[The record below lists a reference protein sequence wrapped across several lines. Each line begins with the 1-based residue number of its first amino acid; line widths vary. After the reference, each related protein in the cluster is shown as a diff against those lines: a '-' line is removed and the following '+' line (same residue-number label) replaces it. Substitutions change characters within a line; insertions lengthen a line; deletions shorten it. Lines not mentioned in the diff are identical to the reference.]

1 MQRQRL
7 RSSNLSKASRLFQS
21 LQESRTFQV
30 AGLFVLLIFIFLGLR
45 DFFREDLLRQKSY
58 SQQFL
63 DRHQKLLRLTLSGD
77 EKYRVFSPLTEIDPD
92 LIKSFLSK
100 EDQYFYFHFGFNPIS
115 LFRATYQTYIAKSF
129 RQGGSTLTMQVVRLL
144 YPETTKSISGK
155 FIQILQ
161 SLKIEILYSKDEIL
175 TAYLNWTPYG
185 SNIEGVRSACLIY
198 FNKSCQKL
206 TQEEIDFLI
215 QIPQNPNRF
224 LSKAQENKKKLVFK
238 SPHFIESLIQ
248 RGTTEKTVETTLDL
262 KLDLEVQKIAKN
274 YFESLKKFGI
284 KNYSIVIADSNKG
297 EILSYIGSA
306 DYFNSDIKGQLDA
319 NRTLKSPGSTLKPF
333 IFALGLQE
341 GLIHEKSLMKDTR
354 MSFSG
359 IDPENFDDQF
369 LGPLPADQALILSR
383 KLQAVSLSMRLKN
396 PSLYDFLK
404 DKSSLKFK
412 DEKYYGLS
420 LALGGVE
427 FSMLD
432 LVRLY
437 AALGQLGEYKELKWT
452 LEKSRDQSPVKN
464 VLNAEAVYIL
474 MQMLQKNPRTESS
487 TLADLTQ
494 HQLPVAWKTGTS
506 KSYKDAWTIGL
517 VGSLVVGVWLG
528 DNDKEINPALVG
540 RQVAA
545 PLFFQIYD
553 LILNSKSLPY
563 RNEHPKWQNRLG
575 LNLKSIHI
583 CSLSKKLITEN
594 CGHHSEEAFFI
605 PSISPIER
613 CQIHRK
619 IYVDAK
625 TQQRSCSPI
634 AGQSLQK
641 TEIIEVWPDDLLDLY
656 RQSGIRKT
664 ALSEKNFSCQSLDQ
678 NHSELKITSPQEYL
692 EYLLRPK
699 INKLN
704 GKTQYQVQI
713 ALKAISESDSQYL
726 DWYVN
731 KNYIGRA
738 LKNEPLFFNTETP
751 GLYFVSVTDSL
762 GRQQSTQF
770 QVKLNHF

>member
-1 MQRQRL
+1 M
-7 RSSNLSKASRLFQS
+7 SKASRLFQS
-21 LQESRTFQV
+21 LQKTRAFQV
-30 AGLFVLLIFIFLGLR
+30 AGLFVLLVFVFLGLR
-45 DFFREDLLRQKSY
+45 HYLREDLIRQKSY

-77 EKYRVFSPLTEIDPD
+77 EKYRVFSPLSDIDPK
-92 LIKSFLSK
+92 LIQSFLSK
-100 EDQYFYFHFGFNPIS
+100 EDQYFYYHWGFNPIS

-155 FIQILQ
+155 FFQILQ
-161 SLKIEILYSKDEIL
+161 AFKVELLYSKDEIL

-185 SNIEGVRSACLIY
+185 SNIEGVRAACLIY
-198 FNKSCQKL
+198 FDKSCQKL
-206 TQEEIDFLI
+206 TQQEIDFLI

-224 LSKAQENKKKLVFK
+224 LSQALQNKKKLVFK

-248 RGTTEKTVETTLDL
+248 RGTSEKTVTTTLDL
-262 KLDLEVQKIAKN
+262 KLDQEVQKLAKN

-284 KNYSIVIADSNKG
+284 KNYSVVVADSNKG

-306 DYFNSDIKGQLDA
+306 DYFNSEIKGQIDA

-333 IFALGLQE
+333 IYALGLQE

-359 IDPENFDDQF
+359 IDPENFDEQF

-383 KLQAVSLSMRLKN
+383 NLPAVSLSMRLKN

-437 AALGQLGEYKELKWT
+437 AALGQLGEYRDLKWT
-452 LEKSRDQSPVKN
+452 LEKMKDQSPAKN
-464 VLNAEAVYIL
+464 ILNAEAVYIL
-474 MQMLQKNPRTESS
+474 MQMLQKNPRTEST
-487 TLADLTQ
+487 TLTDLTQ
-494 HQLPVAWKTGTS
+494 NQLPVAWKTGTS

-553 LILNSKSLPY
+553 LIQNSKSLPY
-563 RNEHPKWQNRLG
+563 RQENPKWKNRLG
-575 LNLKSIHI
+575 LNLKSVHI
-583 CSLSKKLITEN
+583 CSLSKKIITEN
-594 CGHHSEEAFFI
+594 CGHHSEEALFI
-605 PSISPIER
+605 PAISPIES

-619 IYVDAK
+619 IYIDTK
-625 TQQRSCSPI
+625 TQERSCSPVI
-634 AGQSLQK
+634 GQAQQK
-641 TEIIEVWPDDLLDLY
+641 AEIIEVWPDDLLELY
-656 RQSGIRKT
+656 RQSGIRKM
-664 ALSEKNFSCQSLDQ
+664 ALSEKKFSCRSLDQ
-678 NHSELKITSPQEYL
+678 NQSELQITSPQEHL
-692 EYLLRPK
+692 QYLLSPQ
-699 INKLN
+699 INKSN
-704 GKTQYQVQI
+704 GKTQYQVKI

-738 LKNEPLFFNTETP
+738 AKNEPLFFTTEAP
-751 GLYFVSVTDSL
+751 GFYFVSVTDSL

-770 QVKLNHF
+770 QVKLTEF